1 MTAEENQGGTG
12 RNGENGFIAWV
23 GGNTTCN
30 SWKRHIRGQFFYP
43 CQSAIIL
50 SIYCFFVDK
59 IFECSRILLS
69 LIPSTLTVVLERFAL
84 FSDCEVGRI
93 SFQRASQCGCSL
105 ALLAHFDRS
114 LILPLKFFK
123 PVSSTP
129 LITFGVVF
137 LLKENLD
144 LNFSSIITWW
154 ASLIHLILSPLHA
167 GTWHF
172 RQNSWTLSCCVL
184 SFSALLEFSLVR
196 HWVTARSWR
205 SKI

>member
-1 MTAEENQGGTG
+1 MLEKYVFENNFSIPVSLQ
-12 RNGENGFIAWV
+12 EIF
-23 GGNTTCN
+23 
-30 SWKRHIRGQFFYP
+30 
-43 CQSAIIL
+43 
-50 SIYCFFVDK
+50 SIYFFFVDK
-59 IFECSRILLS
+59 MFECCRILAT
-69 LIPSTLTVVLERFAL
+69 LILSTLTVVLERFAI
-84 FSDCEVGRI
+84 FSDCEVGPI
-93 SFQRASQCGCSL
+93 SFQSASQCGCSL
-105 ALLAHFDRS
+105 ALLAHFGWS
-114 LILPLKFFK
+114 LILPFKCFK

>member
-1 MTAEENQGGTG
+1 MQQNTIVVNSLYINCRSRTIRPFQWLRSRPNLISECESV
-12 RNGENGFIAWV
+12 RLFV
-23 GGNTTCN
+23 GSISTFWPISNTSMLVSDWIWN
-30 SWKRHIRGQFFYP
+30 
-43 CQSAIIL
+43 
-50 SIYCFFVDK
+50 
-59 IFECSRILLS
+59 
-69 LIPSTLTVVLERFAL
+69 
-84 FSDCEVGRI
+84 FS
-93 SFQRASQCGCSL
+93 
-105 ALLAHFDRS
+105 
-114 LILPLKFFK
+114 K

-129 LITFGVVF
+129 LITFGVLF
-137 LLKENLD
+137 RLKENLD

-184 SFSALLEFSLVR
+184 SFSALLQFSLFL